1 MKAFLIFT
9 AVINLIAMIAIIVA
23 ASRAHKKDQEEY
35 LNRDLGTVRKDRKP
49 W

>member
-9 AVINLIAMIAIIVA
+9 AVINLIAMITVIVA
-23 ASRAHKKDQEEY
+23 ANRAHKKDQEDY
-35 LNRDLGTVRKDRKP
+35 IDRGPKP